1 LEINKMKKE
10 FLDLGRQ
17 PIANKFLKKE
27 EFNNEFL
34 FDLKVVFDEE
44 SKLVSLKDFVKPE
57 LMFNEDYTYHTSLS
71 TPMVKHFKETAQS
84 LIKFRKN
91 LRYKTD
97 KVLEIGSNDGPF
109 ISNFDKNTAWCV
121 EPCDNFAIKTGDMG
135 YNTFT
140 DFWTKELAEKI
151 VDWHGKM
158 DLVYSANCICHIQDL
173 DDCFSAVAEVL
184 DKKGMFVF
192 EDPSL
197 IEMLKR
203 GSYDQIY
210 DEHAHIFSVTAL
222 QNILQRNGL
231 TIFKVE
237 PLSVHGGSNR
247 IYARH
252 LNINSDMFDLDGY
265 VSSLLRYENDF
276 GINEIDVYNKFSE
289 RVQKSKDRLLGLLN
303 DISNDGKHV
312 ISLGATSKS
321 TTVFNYC
328 GIDSK
333 LIDVISDTTPSKQGL
348 YSPGVHIPVVSRESI
363 NINDY
368 DYAFLGAWNFA
379 DLIKQNETEF
389 VKNGGEFISHLTEE
403 Y

>member
-1 LEINKMKKE
+1 MKTE

-17 PIANKFLKKE
+17 PIANKFLKRE
-27 EFNNEFL
+27 EFDNEFL

-44 SKLVSLKDFVKPE
+44 TKLVSLKDFVKPE

-84 LIKFRKN
+84 LVKFRKN

-121 EPCDNFAIKTGDMG
+121 EPCDNFAIKTADMG

-151 VDWHGKM
+151 VNWHGKM
-158 DLVYSANCICHIQDL
+158 DLVYSANCICHVQDL

-276 GINEIDVYNKFSE
+276 GINDIGVYNKFCN
-289 RVQKSKDRLLGLLN
+289 RVQKSKDRLVGLLN

-328 GIDSK
+328 GINTN

-363 NINDY
+363 DINDY

-379 DLIKQNETEF
+379 DLIKKNETEF

>member
-1 LEINKMKKE
+1 MKTE

-17 PIANKFLKKE
+17 PIANKFLKRE
-27 EFNNEFL
+27 EFDNEFL

-44 SKLVSLKDFVKPE
+44 TKLVSLKDFVKPE

-71 TPMVKHFKETAQS
+71 TPMVKHFKETAES
-84 LIKFRKN
+84 LVDFRKK

-121 EPCDNFAIKTGDMG
+121 EPCDNFAIKTADMG

-151 VDWHGKM
+151 VNWHGKM
-158 DLVYSANCICHIQDL
+158 DLVYSANCICHVQDL

-247 IYARH
+247 IYVRH

-276 GINEIDVYNKFSE
+276 GINEIDVYNKFSD

-328 GIDSK
+328 GIDTN

-348 YSPGVHIPVVSRESI
+348 YSPGAHIPVVSRESI
-363 NINDY
+363 DINDY

-379 DLIKQNETEF
+379 DLIKKNETEF

>member
-1 LEINKMKKE
+1 MKTE

-17 PIANKFLKKE
+17 PIANKFLKRE
-27 EFNNEFL
+27 EFDNEFL

-44 SKLVSLKDFVKPE
+44 TKLVSLKDFVKPE

-84 LIKFRKN
+84 LVKFRKN

-121 EPCDNFAIKTGDMG
+121 EPCDNFAIKTADMG

-151 VDWHGKM
+151 VNWHGKM
-158 DLVYSANCICHIQDL
+158 DLVYSANCICHVQDL

-276 GINEIDVYNKFSE
+276 GINDIGVYNKFSD
-289 RVQKSKDRLLGLLN
+289 RVQKSKDRLVGLLN

-328 GIDSK
+328 AINTN

-363 NINDY
+363 DINDY

-379 DLIKQNETEF
+379 DLIKKNETEF

>member
-1 LEINKMKKE
+1 MKTE

-17 PIANKFLKKE
+17 PIANKFLKRE
-27 EFNNEFL
+27 EFDNEFL

-44 SKLVSLKDFVKPE
+44 TKLVSLKDFVKPE

-84 LIKFRKN
+84 LVKFRKN

-121 EPCDNFAIKTGDMG
+121 EPCDNFAIKTADMG

-151 VDWHGKM
+151 VNWHGKM
-158 DLVYSANCICHIQDL
+158 DLVYSANCICHVQDL

-237 PLSVHGGSNR
+237 PLLVHGGSNR

-276 GINEIDVYNKFSE
+276 GINDIGVYNKFSD
-289 RVQKSKDRLLGLLN
+289 RVQKSKDRLVGLLN

-328 GIDSK
+328 GINTN

-363 NINDY
+363 DINDY
-368 DYAFLGAWNFA
+368 DYAFLGAGNFA
-379 DLIKQNETEF
+379 DLIKKNETEF

>member
-1 LEINKMKKE
+1 MKTE

-17 PIANKFLKKE
+17 PIANKFLKRE
-27 EFNNEFL
+27 EFDNEFL

-44 SKLVSLKDFVKPE
+44 TKLVSLKDFVKPE

-84 LIKFRKN
+84 LVKFRKN

-121 EPCDNFAIKTGDMG
+121 EPCDNFAIKTADMG

-151 VDWHGKM
+151 VNWHGKM
-158 DLVYSANCICHIQDL
+158 DLVYSANCICHVQDL

-237 PLSVHGGSNR
+237 PLLVHGGSNR

-276 GINEIDVYNKFSE
+276 GINDIGVYNKFSD
-289 RVQKSKDRLLGLLN
+289 RVQKSKDRLVGLLN

-328 GIDSK
+328 GINTN

-363 NINDY
+363 DINDY

-379 DLIKQNETEF
+379 DLIKKNETEF

>member
-1 LEINKMKKE
+1 MKTE

-27 EFNNEFL
+27 QFDNEFL

-44 SKLVSLKDFVKPE
+44 TKLVSLKDFVKPE

-71 TPMVKHFKETAQS
+71 TPMVKHFKGTAES
-84 LIKFRKN
+84 LVDFRKK

-121 EPCDNFAIKTGDMG
+121 EPCDNFAIKTADMG

-151 VDWHGKM
+151 VNWHGKM
-158 DLVYSANCICHIQDL
+158 DLVYSANCICHVQDL

-276 GINEIDVYNKFSE
+276 GINEIDVYNKFAD
-289 RVQKSKDRLLGLLN
+289 RVQKSKDRLVGLLN

-363 NINDY
+363 DINDY

-379 DLIKQNETEF
+379 DLIKKNETEF

>member
-1 LEINKMKKE
+1 MKTE

-17 PIANKFLKKE
+17 PIANKFLKRE
-27 EFNNEFL
+27 EFDNEFL
-34 FDLKVVFDEE
+34 FDLKVVFDEDT
-44 SKLVSLKDFVKPE
+44 KLVSLKDFVKPE

-84 LIKFRKN
+84 LVKFRKN

-121 EPCDNFAIKTGDMG
+121 EPCDNFAIKTADMG

-151 VDWHGKM
+151 VNWHGKM
-158 DLVYSANCICHIQDL
+158 DLVYSANCICHVQDL

-237 PLSVHGGSNR
+237 PLLVHGGSNR

-276 GINEIDVYNKFSE
+276 GINDIGVYNKFSD
-289 RVQKSKDRLLGLLN
+289 RVQKSKDRLVGLLN

-328 GIDSK
+328 GINTN

-363 NINDY
+363 DINDY

-379 DLIKQNETEF
+379 DLIKKNETEF

>member
-1 LEINKMKKE
+1 MKTE

-17 PIANKFLKKE
+17 PIANKFLKRE
-27 EFNNEFL
+27 EFDNEFL

-44 SKLVSLKDFVKPE
+44 TKLVSLKDFVKPE

-84 LIKFRKN
+84 LVKFRKN

-121 EPCDNFAIKTGDMG
+121 EPCDNFAIKTADMG

-151 VDWHGKM
+151 VNWHGKM
-158 DLVYSANCICHIQDL
+158 DLVYSANCICHVQDL

-237 PLSVHGGSNR
+237 PLLVHGGSNR

-276 GINEIDVYNKFSE
+276 GINDIGVYNKFSD
-289 RVQKSKDRLLGLLN
+289 RVQKSKDRLVGLLN
-303 DISNDGKHV
+303 DLSNDGKHV

-328 GIDSK
+328 GINTN

-363 NINDY
+363 DINDY

-379 DLIKQNETEF
+379 DLIKKNETEF

>member
-1 LEINKMKKE
+1 MKTE

-17 PIANKFLKKE
+17 PIANKFLKRE
-27 EFNNEFL
+27 EFDNEFL

-44 SKLVSLKDFVKPE
+44 TKLVSLKDFVKPE

-84 LIKFRKN
+84 LVKFRKN
-91 LRYKTD
+91 LRYKTN

-121 EPCDNFAIKTGDMG
+121 EPCDNFAIKTADMG

-151 VDWHGKM
+151 VNWHGKM
-158 DLVYSANCICHIQDL
+158 DLVYSANCICHVQDL

-276 GINEIDVYNKFSE
+276 GINDIGVYNKFSD
-289 RVQKSKDRLLGLLN
+289 RVQKSKDRLVGLLN

-328 GIDSK
+328 GINTN

-363 NINDY
+363 DINDY

-379 DLIKQNETEF
+379 DLIKKNETEF

>member
-1 LEINKMKKE
+1 MKTE

-17 PIANKFLKKE
+17 PIANKFLKRE
-27 EFNNEFL
+27 EFDNEFL

-44 SKLVSLKDFVKPE
+44 TKLVSLKDFVKPE

-84 LIKFRKN
+84 LVKFRKN

-121 EPCDNFAIKTGDMG
+121 EPCDNFAIKTADMG

-151 VDWHGKM
+151 VNWHGKM
-158 DLVYSANCICHIQDL
+158 DLVYSANCICHVQDL

-276 GINEIDVYNKFSE
+276 GINDIGVYNKFSD
-289 RVQKSKDRLLGLLN
+289 RVQKSKDRLVGLLN
-303 DISNDGKHV
+303 DLSNDGKHV

-328 GIDSK
+328 GINTN

-363 NINDY
+363 DINDY

-379 DLIKQNETEF
+379 DLIKKNETEF

>member
-1 LEINKMKKE
+1 MKTE

-17 PIANKFLKKE
+17 PIANKFLKRE
-27 EFNNEFL
+27 EFDNEFL

-44 SKLVSLKDFVKPE
+44 TKLVSLKDFVKPE

-71 TPMVKHFKETAQS
+71 TPMVKHFKETAQN
-84 LIKFRKN
+84 LVKFREN

-121 EPCDNFAIKTGDMG
+121 EPCDNFAIKTADMG

-151 VDWHGKM
+151 VNWHGKM
-158 DLVYSANCICHIQDL
+158 DLVYSANCICHVQDL

-247 IYARH
+247 IYVRH

-276 GINEIDVYNKFSE
+276 GINEIDVYNKFAD
-289 RVQKSKDRLLGLLN
+289 RVQKSKDRLVGLLN

-328 GIDSK
+328 EIGTN

-348 YSPGVHIPVVSRESI
+348 YSPGAHIPVVSRESI
-363 NINDY
+363 DINDY

-379 DLIKQNETEF
+379 DLIKKNEIEF
-389 VKNGGEFISHLTEE
+389 VKNGGEFISHLTEGH
-403 Y
+403 